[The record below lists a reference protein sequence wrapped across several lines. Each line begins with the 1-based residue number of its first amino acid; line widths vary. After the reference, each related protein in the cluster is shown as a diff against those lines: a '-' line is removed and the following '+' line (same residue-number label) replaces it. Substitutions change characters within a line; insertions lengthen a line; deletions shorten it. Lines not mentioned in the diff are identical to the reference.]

1 MAPAGWCNPEQC
13 VWFAN
18 RLANFHQARLENT
31 VGAFLAAAVKEFM
44 ALWPLPE
51 CAEEII
57 GNTLEDIAKR
67 AQQDVHYQ
75 KRKKQIEARFNNNRG
90 KAHAAAIRNAS
101 GKTLSSSPKKK
112 KILYS
117 LRPAHRLR
125 AVQIYSQR
133 YYKKCVQAAIKKA
146 IRQSLNPLTCGQ
158 KLSIINK
165 LTFDAF
171 QSESEDV
178 KTEVFDALEQ
188 LREER
193 AEALEKGLQSPEDY
207 LDAIDAAPAML
218 NRFLSDLAVQTGW
231 WFTVIA
237 GGPDPADGG
246 NIRTGSFHVG
256 SNGHKRNFQDEFI
269 HHSVDPN
276 DSTTCRMTFEEGVIA
291 PYGRFLKTL
300 FSPEVRAQRA
310 CNQADMDALNETL
323 NDDEDDELE
332 ATPGMSGLLSMP
344 NSPPSPPLPLF
355 QPASTPTPCTP
366 NAGPISPS
374 IPSFE
379 PPLSTTSTAAGLV
392 SPPIASFHPDLML
405 QPSESCE
412 ELGRE
417 DWDPQLFWQDARFGH
432 DYFSMSATER
442 DRLAYDN
449 LLGCAVLDHK
459 GEGESFPFT
468 GAISGEGQVDLG
480 ISGDHYP
487 DLQAELEGSPLP
499 LLPSHDRD
507 HTDVH
512 ELDADLPSRSSV
524 PRTPPSRQFDGELTP
539 VRMRRKRHN
548 RVVDGNEQ
556 RQDESATVVDG
567 SEGDAGEDLER
578 RTSKRQ
584 QEESA
589 AVDEDAGEE
598 HERRTSK
605 RARRLPA
612 SRALVAV
619 GWLPSA
625 VQYLTDS
632 NLGPEWADLLAAW
645 QVLEAQ
651 ISQNGSPT
659 KGRLGTI
666 TSRPSSLSV
675 WLQNRRYNVYPQLP
689 PSFSAEFLA
698 WWNALQPNWRRS
710 ETGPLPAANY
720 SRSLHKALSKGGQN
734 GLVTVL
740 IGLMWWGQGS
750 LSAEEHTLWNA
761 AVADVYACIRTLLP
775 PLTVTD

>member
-18 RLANFHQARLENT
+18 HLANFHQACLENT
-31 VGAFLAAAVKEFM
+31 VGAFLAVAVKEFM

-51 CAEEII
+51 YTEEII
-57 GNTLEDIAKR
+57 GNTLEDIAKWV
-67 AQQDVHYQ
+67 QQDVHYQ
-75 KRKKQIEARFNNNRG
+75 KRKKQIEARFNNNHG
-90 KAHAAAIRNAS
+90 KAHAVAIRNAS

-117 LRPAHRLR
+117 LRPARRLR
-125 AVQIYSQR
+125 AVQIYSQC
-133 YYKKCVQAAIKKA
+133 YYKKRVQAAIKKA
-146 IRQSLNPLTCGQ
+146 IRQSLNPLTHSQ

-171 QSESEDV
+171 QSETEDV
-178 KTEVFDALEQ
+178 KTEVFNALEQ
-188 LREER
+188 LHE
-193 AEALEKGLQSPEDY
+193 
-207 LDAIDAAPAML
+207 DAIDATPAML

-246 NIRTGSFHVG
+246 NIHTGSFHVG
-256 SNGHKRNFQDEFI
+256 SNGHKRNFWDEFI
-269 HHSVDPN
+269 HHSFNPN
-276 DSTTCRMTFEEGVIA
+276 DSTTCCMTFEEGVIA

-355 QPASTPTPCTP
+355 QPASTLTPCTP
-366 NAGPISPS
+366 NVGPISPS

-379 PPLSTTSTAAGLV
+379 PPLSMTLTAAGLV
-392 SPPIASFHPDLML
+392 SPPIPSFHPDLML
-405 QPSESCE
+405 QPSKSCE

-417 DWDPQLFWQDARFGH
+417 DWDPQLFWQDAHFGH
-432 DYFSMSATER
+432 DYFSMSATEH

-449 LLGCAVLDHK
+449 LLGRAVLDHK
-459 GEGESFPFT
+459 GKGKSFPFT
-468 GAISGEGQVDLG
+468 GTISGEGQVDLG

-487 DLQAELEGSPLP
+487 DLQPELEGSPLP
-499 LLPSHDRD
+499 LLPSHDQD

-512 ELDADLPSRSSV
+512 ELDADLLSRSSM

-539 VRMRRKRHN
+539 VQMRRKWHN
-548 RVVDGNEQ
+548 RVIDGNKQ
-556 RQDESATVVDG
+556 QQDESAMVVDG

-578 RTSKRQ
+578 RM
-584 QEESA
+584 
-589 AVDEDAGEE
+589 
-598 HERRTSK
+598 SK
-605 RARRLPA
+605 RAWRPPA

-619 GWLPSA
+619 GWLPLA

-632 NLGPEWADLLAAW
+632 NLGPEWAHLLAAW

-651 ISQNGSPT
+651 ISQNRSPT

-698 WWNALQPNWRRS
+698 WWNALQPNW
-710 ETGPLPAANY
+710 
-720 SRSLHKALSKGGQN
+720 
-734 GLVTVL
+734 
-740 IGLMWWGQGS
+740 
-750 LSAEEHTLWNA
+750 
-761 AVADVYACIRTLLP
+761 
-775 PLTVTD
+775 